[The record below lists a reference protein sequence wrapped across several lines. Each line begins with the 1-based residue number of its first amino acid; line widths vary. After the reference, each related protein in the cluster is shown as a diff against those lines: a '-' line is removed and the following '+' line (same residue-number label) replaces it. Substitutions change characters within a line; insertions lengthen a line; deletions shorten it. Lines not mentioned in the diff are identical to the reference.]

1 MVGFIWNI
9 NSTSI
14 SSRFPLIRP
23 NKTLVKM
30 KVDIKSRSHS
40 YHQGI
45 GSLEQLSDQ
54 TLVFSKGPYCSNQ
67 SIISPFLIIF
77 FALLFWSCKKMIAKD
92 FSSLFFFFSIIIN
105 KTLLDIILIWSY
117 FLCIKFC
124 SITIFI
130 AQIEEI

>member
-1 MVGFIWNI
+1 
-9 NSTSI
+9 
-14 SSRFPLIRP
+14 
-23 NKTLVKM
+23 
-30 KVDIKSRSHS
+30 
-40 YHQGI
+40 
-45 GSLEQLSDQ
+45 
-54 TLVFSKGPYCSNQ
+54 
-67 SIISPFLIIF
+67 
-77 FALLFWSCKKMIAKD
+77 MIAKD